1 MTMLVWYFLLN
12 MALNS
17 FLEATTINFDQLGL
31 ETLALTPLEQE
42 LSDLAHKQSLKS
54 LQKFGIQISDS
65 DEQASNHLDHV
76 RVKRGRSNTNPGYYA
91 LPIPPLPSDINE
103 DSTRLFTR
111 PNKR

>member
-1 MTMLVWYFLLN
+1 MLN
-12 MALNS
+12 MALSS

-65 DEQASNHLDHV
+65 NEKVFNTLNHV
-76 RVKRGRSNTNPGYYA
+76 RVKRGRSNTHPGYYA

-103 DSTRLFTR
+103 D
-111 PNKR
+111 

>member
-1 MTMLVWYFLLN
+1 MTMFVRYFLLN

-17 FLEATTINFDQLGL
+17 FLEASSFNFDQLGL

-42 LSDLAHKQSLKS
+42 LSTLAHEQSLKS

-65 DEQASNHLDHV
+65 EQVSDNLNHV
-76 RVKRGRSNTNPGYYA
+76 RVKRGMSNTNPGYYA

-103 DSTRLFTR
+103 DSTRLFAR
-111 PNKR
+111 PNRR

>member
-1 MTMLVWYFLLN
+1 MLI
-12 MALNS
+12 MALNN
-17 FLEATTINFDQLGL
+17 FLEANALNFDQLGL

-65 DEQASNHLDHV
+65 EELVSNHLDHV

-103 DSTRLFTR
+103 DSTRMFTR

>member
-1 MTMLVWYFLLN
+1 MLN

-17 FLEATTINFDQLGL
+17 FLEANAFNFDQFGL

-42 LSDLAHKQSLKS
+42 LSDLAHKQSLKN

-65 DEQASNHLDHV
+65 DEQVLNNLNHV
-76 RVKRGRSNTNPGYYA
+76 RVKRGRSNTSPGYYA
-91 LPIPPLPSDINE
+91 LPIPPLPSDLNE

>member
-1 MTMLVWYFLLN
+1 MLI

-17 FLEATTINFDQLGL
+17 FLKANAFNFDQLGL

-65 DEQASNHLDHV
+65 EVLNNLNHV
-76 RVKRGRSNTNPGYYA
+76 RVKRGRSNTSPGYYA
-91 LPIPPLPSDINE
+91 LPIPPLPSNINE

>member
-1 MTMLVWYFLLN
+1 MLN

-31 ETLALTPLEQE
+31 ETLALSPLEQE

-65 DEQASNHLDHV
+65 EEQVTNNLNHV

>member
-1 MTMLVWYFLLN
+1 MLI

-17 FLEATTINFDQLGL
+17 FFKANAFNFDQLGL

-54 LQKFGIQISDS
+54 LQKFGIQFSES
-65 DEQASNHLDHV
+65 DEQGSNSLNHV
-76 RVKRGRSNTNPGYYA
+76 RVKRGRSNNNLGYYA

>member
-1 MTMLVWYFLLN
+1 MLI
-12 MALNS
+12 MALNN
-17 FLEATTINFDQLGL
+17 FLEANALNFDQLGL

-65 DEQASNHLDHV
+65 EELVSNHLDHV